1 MKGHAMQS
9 NKIQYNVIPNNTI
22 KYNTILC
29 TITQYNEIP
38 SIHSFI
44 SIALLIK
51 QPPDTS
57 LPKPSVAKLEMEIL
71 SVQEALLAKE
81 PIQDSVHFTVK
92 SKDEKRDWRQKKTQD
107 SRTEAVAKKKRS

>member
-1 MKGHAMQS
+1 MPDCLRDNPTKLQPKLPPQ
-9 NKIQYNVIPNNTI
+9 NLKIAVVT
-22 KYNTILC
+22 
-29 TITQYNEIP
+29 
-38 SIHSFI
+38 SIH
-44 SIALLIK
+44 K

-57 LPKPSVAKLEMEIL
+57 LSKPSSAISLKLEREIL
-71 SVQEALLAKE
+71 SVQEALIAKE